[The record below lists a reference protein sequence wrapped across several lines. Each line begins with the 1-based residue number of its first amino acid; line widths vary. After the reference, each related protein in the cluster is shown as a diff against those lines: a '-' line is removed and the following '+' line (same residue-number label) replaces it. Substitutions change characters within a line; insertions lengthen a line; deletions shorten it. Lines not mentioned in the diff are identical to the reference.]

1 VNLNLKNPLVGLPMV
16 TSFNSKDEVDYDATA
31 KNVEKWIKEPVD
43 AFIIGTHAGEEFYL
57 SEEERVKL
65 LSVVTNT
72 LTGDQFSVGGID
84 SPSVF
89 ETLRQAE
96 NYAKAGAS
104 LLRIRFPRNEETV
117 LAYFQEV
124 IKNSPLPIL
133 MMHQAEPSS
142 YGVAPKP
149 AARPEIIGSLASMDG
164 VFGYVTDHDM
174 RFESTVRRYVPQDKN
189 FWICNGS
196 MILLGTLIGCNGTTT
211 AFSNIWPSALK
222 ELLHIGISG
231 DYESGK
237 DLQEKIKRI
246 DELMLPYQTAGIK
259 FCLSLMGFHGMIPRN
274 PGKIIPDEIK
284 KNIQIELENSGLI

>member
-1 VNLNLKNPLVGLPMV
+1 MNLNSKNPLVGLPMV
-16 TSFNSKDEVDYDATA
+16 TPFNSKDEVDYDAAA
-31 KNVEKWIKEPVD
+31 KNVEKGIKESVD
-43 AFIIGTHAGEEFYL
+43 AFSVGTHAGEEFYL
-57 SEEERVKL
+57 SEEERVNL
-65 LSVVTNT
+65 LGAVTGL

-84 SPSVF
+84 SPSVS

-104 LLRIRFPRNEETV
+104 LLRVRFPRNEETV
-117 LAYFQEV
+117 VEYFQNV

-149 AARPEIIGSLASMDG
+149 AASPEIIGSLVSMEG

-174 RFESTVRRYVPQDKN
+174 RFESTVRRYVSEDKS

-211 AFSNIWPSALK
+211 AFSNIWPAALK
-222 ELLHIGISG
+222 KLLHIGISG

-237 DLQEKIKRI
+237 DLQDKIKRI
-246 DELMLPYQTAGIK
+246 DELMLPYQTSGIK
-259 FCLSLMGFHGMIPRN
+259 FCLGLMGYYGMIPRK
-274 PGKIIPDEIK
+274 PGKIIPSEVK